1 MPDTP
6 MIARANKPRF
16 QGLMPRLQ
24 TSLLRASIELV
35 EVARGFAILAR
46 GSRGDAVEAL
56 QRGLQG
62 VGLLEGAIDGIY
74 GQATTAAVRK
84 LQRVHGLAELGTV
97 DAITLLALD
106 RGLVLAD
113 TEEPAE
119 RRRGSLLLILHTAA
133 CHSLAYRD
141 AIASWPDEAPLW
153 DELTTQAAREELIR
167 YVAQVDDTP
176 RGVGTPSLPAG
187 LAVELFARYSSRAA
201 LDPGSRANL
210 RRLGVDPSPVAAKL
224 RLPLLLAMGPDHALC
239 AFLVDASAPEEFAS
253 YRLFDPQTDAF
264 FTREDATRRRQIER
278 FGLSVAEL
286 AGCDDRGR
294 FDLQPIADFIVDG
307 RGVLRTASSPAIAR
321 FIRDFSIAESSSAN
335 YDFYVGGAGGFVS
348 FIRRQ
353 AREIWRLSDD
363 ALIEVGR
370 LVIGREFRSHPQ
382 RRFKPMSADRY
393 VALLGRLDL
402 RRCFPA
408 TPREDQ
414 LFNL

>member
-1 MPDTP
+1 
-6 MIARANKPRF
+6 
-16 QGLMPRLQ
+16 MPRLQ
-24 TSLLRASIELV
+24 TSLLRASMELV
-35 EVARGFAILAR
+35 EVARGFAVLSR

-62 VGLLEGAIDGIY
+62 VNLLEGAVDGIY
-74 GQATTAAVRK
+74 GPATAAAVRK

-106 RGLVLAD
+106 RGLILAD
-113 TEEPAE
+113 TEAPAE

-133 CHSLAYRD
+133 CHSAAYRD
-141 AIASWPDEAPLW
+141 AIANWPDEAPLW
-153 DELTTQAAREELIR
+153 EALTTQLAREELIR

-176 RGVGTPSLPAG
+176 RGAGAPTLAAG

-201 LDPGSRANL
+201 LDPGSRGNL
-210 RRLGVDPSPVAAKL
+210 RKLGVDPTPVPAKL

-239 AFLVDASAPEEFAS
+239 AFLVDEGAPQEFAS

-264 FTREDATRRRQIER
+264 FTRADATRRRQLER

-294 FDLQPIADFIVDG
+294 FDLQPVADFIVDG
-307 RGVLRTASSPAIAR
+307 RGVLRTASSPAVAR

-353 AREIWRLSDD
+353 AREIWRLNDD

-382 RRFKPMSADRY
+382 RRFKAMSAERY

-402 RRCFPA
+402 LRCFPA

-414 LFNL
+414 LFDL